1 MPIIGSSPLGLT
13 FESMESTSLT
23 VGKHEKGKIVGDEN
37 LYKSI
42 FQNNAF
48 SMYGKTSDPETG
60 KLLTTSGFDEYHN
73 EDTYDISTISVLE
86 YTAQYQSMLLRPSDF
101 AYLKDFGV
109 FPNNRLIIA
118 RRFASAVSDDLTSI
132 TNKDV
137 TPLST
142 LISWVPDGNDFIK
155 MSFGE
160 IWEKNNDGSFKGV
173 LNDIGKDITTQGIGN
188 IGGGGGG
195 MIPLPGLMEGLQYKV
210 MKEMGISEGQI
221 PGGNPNLIRD
231 SMKRKTLDDST
242 AGSGLKCDFTIEMK
256 VVYEQKFIN
265 GVDPTMVYFD
275 IISNALS
282 FGTSDS
288 YFQFNGKFAE
298 GTKSFVKNLM
308 SGDVKKVAEAIK
320 EFITALVN
328 SIRNVANNI
337 ISSINSKPSGG
348 VVDKAINIIGEI
360 SKETIGN
367 VISKYRIRI
376 MGIVNALTGSP
387 SAPWH
392 VTIGN
397 PKKPIFS
404 TGDMVVN
411 DVDLTLGPIMS
422 FNDLPSTVTLDL
434 KLKNARPLGSQEIY
448 RKFNNGSGRTYKRLN
463 ISFNEMSE
471 GGDVDYTQY
480 KRDGYGVSDQDGVLS
495 DQNVNNTSATQPSG
509 AIVDMPKSVPG
520 EDNSITG
527 TTQPSA
533 PTPSPPES
541 IQEIS
546 KIEELDNGL
555 KKYYE
560 WSVIV
565 DNGDHASG
573 VSNTEAEAN
582 NMITLFATGSIIHER
597 KIIEINK

>member
-1 MPIIGSSPLGLT
+1 MAIIGSSPLGLT
-13 FESMESTSLT
+13 FESTESTSLT
-23 VGKHEKGKIVGDEN
+23 VGKYEKSKIVGDEN

-42 FQNNAF
+42 FQNTAF

-60 KLLTTSGFDEYHN
+60 KLLSDSKNSDYHN
-73 EDTYDISTISVLE
+73 EDVYDISTLSILE
-86 YTAQYQSMLLRPSDF
+86 YASQYQSMLLTPSDF
-101 AYLKDFGV
+101 AYLKDVGV

-118 RRFASAVSDDLTSI
+118 RRFSSPVSDDLTSI
-132 TNKDV
+132 TNRDV

-160 IWEKNNDGSFKGV
+160 SWEKTTDGSFKGI
-173 LNDIGKDITTQGIGN
+173 LNDIGKDITTPGIGN
-188 IGGGGGG
+188 IAAGG
-195 MIPLPGLMEGLQYKV
+195 MGANPLPGFMVGLQYKV
-210 MKEMGISEGQI
+210 MKEMGITEGQI

-298 GTKSFVKNLM
+298 GTKTFVKNLM
-308 SGDVKKVAEAIK
+308 SGDIRKVGEAIK
-320 EFITALVN
+320 EFITSLIN

-337 ISSINSKPSGG
+337 ISSINSKPAGS
-348 VVDKAINIIGEI
+348 VTDKVINIIGEI

-367 VISKYRIRI
+367 VINKYRIRI
-376 MGIVNALTGSP
+376 LGIINALTGSP
-387 SAPWH
+387 STPWH

-397 PKKPIFS
+397 PKKPMFS
-404 TGDMVVN
+404 SGDMLVE

-422 FNDLPSTVTLDL
+422 FNDLPSTVTLDI
-434 KLKNARPLGSQEIY
+434 KLKNARPLGAQEIY
-448 RKFNNGSGRTYKRLN
+448 KKFNNGGGRTYKRLN
-463 ISFNEMSE
+463 ITFNEMSE
-471 GGDVDYTQY
+471 GGDVTYNQY
-480 KRDGYGVSDQDGVLS
+480 KRDGYGKTPEIEQDGVMG
-495 DQNVNNTSATQPSG
+495 DQNMNTSSPQSG
-509 AIVDMPKSVPG
+509 AIVDMPKDVPG
-520 EDNSITG
+520 ENNSIESG
-527 TTQPSA
+527 NATQPSGDVQ
-533 PTPSPPES
+533 SV
-541 IQEIS
+541 QEIS
-546 KIEELDNGL
+546 RVDQLDEQL
-555 KKYYE
+555 TKYYE
-560 WSVIV
+560 WSVVV
-565 DNGDHASG
+565 DNGDRASG

-582 NMITLFATGSIIHER
+582 NMINLFGVGAIIQER
-597 KIIEINK
+597 KIIEISK